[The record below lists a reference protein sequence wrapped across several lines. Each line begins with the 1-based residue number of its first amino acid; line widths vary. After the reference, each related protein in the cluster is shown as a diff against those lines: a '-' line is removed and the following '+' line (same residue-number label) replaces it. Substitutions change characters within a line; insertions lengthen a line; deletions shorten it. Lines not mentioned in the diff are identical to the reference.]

1 MSSQL
6 PVNIVEFRSKSFNKR
21 KTLSFLE
28 YPTRRKSCYCNQCGK
43 TSHFQQ
49 QHANLPTQ
57 KEIDFLNQVENI
69 RKQSL
74 CDEIKTEIPSEL
86 SLMDSENGR
95 LLRNSNRSISIVN
108 KYFKRSMNFDQNSLD
123 GNSKLKRRSCECSEC
138 GNLTQ
143 FQRKHEDLSLP
154 KRDKKIKQFLIR
166 KHHKHIKGKK
176 NELQL
181 SQKKIIVQKSI
192 ISSPQSQK
200 SFQIKQF
207 DQTRRTQDIN
217 KLILNRIST
226 RDLEQ
231 PKQVQSKYSI
241 INSCKQLD
249 SPQFTQSKS
258 QRQIQHKPTMS
269 FCTIST
275 SKWKSY
281 KNTKEFQ

>member
-1 MSSQL
+1 MNSQL
-6 PVNIVEFRSKSFNKR
+6 PVNNFDSRSKSFYIRN
-21 KTLSFLE
+21 TFSFFE
-28 YPTRRKSCYCNQCGK
+28 HPTRRKSCYCNQCGK
-43 TSHFQQ
+43 NSHFQQ
-49 QHANLPTQ
+49 QHANLPTL
-57 KEIDFLNQVENI
+57 KEIDFQNQVENL

-74 CDEIKTEIPSEL
+74 CDEIRTEIPSEL

-95 LLRNSNRSISIVN
+95 LFRNSNRSISIVN
-108 KYFKRSMNFDQNSLD
+108 KYFKRSMNFDQYSLET
-123 GNSKLKRRSCECSEC
+123 NTKLKRRSCECSEC

-154 KRDKKIKQFLIR
+154 KRDKKMKQFLIR
-166 KHHKHIKGKK
+166 KYHKQIKGTSKQF
-176 NELQL
+176 QL

-207 DQTRRTQDIN
+207 DQIRRTQDIN
-217 KLILNRIST
+217 KLVLNRIST

-231 PKQVQSKYSI
+231 TKQVQSQYSI

-249 SPQFTQSKS
+249 SPQFTHSKS
-258 QRQIQHKPTMS
+258 QRQILHKPTMS
-269 FCTIST
+269 FGTLST